1 MREGYGTSRMRTLQ
15 DIAPTGEPRDYDR
28 SNLLTYAE
36 LIDADD
42 CGMSWERGAVEIL
55 GFEPGFDLDL
65 AQRCWETHVAR
76 ARWIVGDGLA
86 SAVEAFG
93 QISLR

>member
-1 MREGYGTSRMRTLQ
+1 MRTVQ
-15 DIAPTGEPRDYDR
+15 DVAPDGEVGAYDR
-28 SNLLTYAE
+28 RNLLTYAE
-36 LIDADD
+36 LIDADE

-65 AQRCWETHVAR
+65 AQRCWESHVAR

-93 QISLR
+93 QNSFR